1 VQFENEFLTWLPIL
15 EHYIKQKVDGIVML
29 SIHSLPND
37 KARADEILHMAI
49 DNKVQLHFAN
59 EFCTLK
65 AKEDLERI
73 QTYLA
78 FSPSK
83 ERTQ

>member
-1 VQFENEFLTWLPIL
+1 V
-15 EHYIKQKVDGIVML
+15 YGIVML

-37 KARADEILHMAI
+37 QARANELLQMAI
-49 DNKVQLHFAN
+49 TNKVQLHFAN

-65 AKEDLERI
+65 TQEDLERI
-73 QTYLA
+73 QTYLS